1 MPLDAA
7 QLADLIDAQAA
18 TLRLWVR
25 SRCASPEDAVQEAF
39 CRLASQE
46 PPPDNPVAW
55 LYQVCRNLADKQRRS
70 DERRKSRETV
80 HAQRT
85 YAKTNPAD
93 PLELA
98 ETVAAVEQLDPNLQ
112 EVLIARIWGGLS
124 LEDIAKLC
132 GISAATA
139 CRRYQA
145 ALTALQTKLK
155 LPTRNRNAR

>member
-55 LYQVCRNLADKQRRS
+55 LYQVCRNLADKQRRT
-70 DERRKSRETV
+70 DDRRRSRETV

-85 YAKTNPAD
+85 NTQTNSTD
-93 PLELA
+93 TLELA
-98 ETVAAVEQLDPNLQ
+98 ETVAAVAQLEPNLQ
-112 EVLIARIWGGLS
+112 EVLVARIWGGLS
-124 LEDIAKLC
+124 LEDVAKLC
-132 GISAATA
+132 GVSTATA

-145 ALTALQTKLK
+145 ALAALQTILK
-155 LPTRNRNAR
+155 LICEKP

>member
-46 PPPDNPVAW
+46 LPPDNPVAW
-55 LYQVCRNLADKQRRS
+55 LFQVCRNQADKQRHT
-70 DERRKSRETV
+70 DERRRNRETAHV
-80 HAQRT
+80 QNRT
-85 YAKTNPAD
+85 LLNETTD

-98 ETVAAVEQLDPNLQ
+98 ETVSAVEQLDSHLQ

-124 LEDIAKLC
+124 LEDVAKLC
-132 GISAATA
+132 GISTATA

-155 LPTRNRNAR
+155 LPCEKP